1 MGDEQPTANEAH
13 DPEPAVPQTPSPPAP
28 APGTTRPPAPGT
40 TAGFAPPGA
49 ATGYG
54 PPPAGYAPPATGYG
68 PPPAG
73 YAPPATGY
81 GPPPPGYGQPPPGY
95 APPATGYGPP
105 PPGYGQPPPGYAP
118 GAPYPTS
125 GRTQAPQQP
134 WNQAARPPLA
144 TWGQRV
150 AASLLDFVF
159 TLPGLVPLMV
169 GYVLLVVGLS
179 RSDLYAGTGAD
190 RTLVVVGLILLV
202 VGYLG
207 TLALT
212 IYNRA
217 FKAGRTGQS
226 WGKSRTGLRLL
237 SQNTGQPLGPG
248 MAFVRELCHTLDG
261 FFYVGY
267 LFPLWDP
274 MRQTFA
280 DKILQTVVVSE
291 R

>member
-1 MGDEQPTANEAH
+1 LAN
-13 DPEPAVPQTPSPPAP
+13 
-28 APGTTRPPAPGT
+28 
-40 TAGFAPPGA
+40 
-49 ATGYG
+49 
-54 PPPAGYAPPATGYG
+54 
-68 PPPAG
+68 
-73 YAPPATGY
+73 
-81 GPPPPGYGQPPPGY
+81 
-95 APPATGYGPP
+95 
-105 PPGYGQPPPGYAP
+105 
-118 GAPYPTS
+118 
-125 GRTQAPQQP
+125 
-134 WNQAARPPLA
+134 
-144 TWGQRV
+144 WGQRV
-150 AASLLDFVF
+150 AASLLDLVF
-159 TLPGLVPLMV
+159 ILPGFIPCMV

-179 RSDLYAGTGAD
+179 RSDRYAGTGAD
-190 RTLVVVGLILLV
+190 ATLVGIGLVLGVL
-202 VGYLG
+202 GYLG
-207 TLALT
+207 MFALT

-237 SQNTGQPLGPG
+237 NQNTAQPIGPG

>member
-13 DPEPAVPQTPSPPAP
+13 DPEPAVPQTTSPSPAP
-28 APGTTRPPAPGT
+28 APGTTPPPAPGT
-40 TAGFAPPGA
+40 TAGFAPPP
-49 ATGYG
+49 GYG
-54 PPPAGYAPPATGYG
+54 QPPRGYG
-68 PPPAG
+68 Q
-73 YAPPATGY
+73 PPATGY
-81 GPPPPGYGQPPPGY
+81 GPPPPGYGQPP
-95 APPATGYGPP
+95 A
-105 PPGYGQPPPGYAP
+105 GYAP

-159 TLPGLVPLMV
+159 TLPGFVPLMV

>member
-13 DPEPAVPQTPSPPAP
+13 DPEPAAPQTPSPAP
-28 APGTTRPPAPGT
+28 
-40 TAGFAPPGA
+40 GFAPP

-54 PPPAGYAPPATGYG
+54 QPPAGYAPPATGYAPPATG
-68 PPPAG
+68 YGQPPAG
-73 YAPPATGY
+73 YAPPAA
-81 GPPPPGYGQPPPGY
+81 GYGQQPPGY

-105 PPGYGQPPPGYAP
+105 PPGYGQPPAGYAP

-134 WNQAARPPLA
+134 WNQATRPPLA

-159 TLPGLVPLMV
+159 TLPGFVPLMV

-237 SQNTGQPLGPG
+237 NQNTGQPLGPG